1 MGRERRADERS
12 ESRGD
17 WGEEQVTEWDGVT
30 GTGGGV
36 ALCPHT
42 WYRVGSVPAFSDG
55 PGQAA
60 RRAHPVA
67 QARSG
72 LTAGLARARNRTGC
86 VVFGPGKKTRLVADC
101 HGEGCML
108 I

>member
-1 MGRERRADERS
+1 MGQGHEH
-12 ESRGD
+12 
-17 WGEEQVTEWDGVT
+17 
-30 GTGGGV
+30 GGGV

-72 LTAGLARARNRTGC
+72 LTVGLARARNRTGC
-86 VVFGPGKKTRLVADC
+86 VVFGPRKKHASWRTVMVRTACSSIV
-101 HGEGCML
+101 
-108 I
+108 